1 MASILIVEDNPD
13 IAMLYERVLMG
24 HTTQI
29 FQNTSDAKAHLET
42 AHPDLTIL
50 DMHLPGESG
59 IAVLDYIRS
68 QERLKDTP
76 VVGISADDLQKE
88 QAKLKGINAFLTKPI
103 DIDEMIMTVYK
114 LLKPTSEPQPA
125 QSSLQPSLQ
134 MSRKVL

>member
-13 IAMLYERVLMG
+13 IAMLYERILMG
-24 HTTQI
+24 HSTRI
-29 FQNTSDAKAHLET
+29 FQNTIDAKAHLET

-50 DMHLPGESG
+50 DFHLPGESG

-88 QAKLKGINAFLTKPI
+88 QAKLRGINAFLTKPI
-103 DIDEMIMTVYK
+103 DIDEMITTVYK
-114 LLKPTSEPQPA
+114 LLRPTA
-125 QSSLQPSLQ
+125 
-134 MSRKVL
+134 